1 MGSKSLTLLL
11 APLHALLLTLVLGG
25 EAGES
30 LAHLL
35 LYILL
40 VHLGV
45 HRTLVAVL
53 SAAAVIP
60 AAVCA
65 ATVPASVIA
74 ASVVAATA
82 IVIVAWLVAGL
93 FDIHL
98 LLSADALTL
107 LAVIAVTAGCIP
119 CTLRSLT
126 LAVAGTAFLLGLL
139 LRTGRLVE
147 SGKVDMPYHLRTCH
161 LRFRTVA
168 EQLRLSRS
176 RCGSWC
182 SSRCRLLILLLWSR
196 SLRCLCLGSRSLLLR
211 LGSFRSMLRLRCLGW
226 LLRFHWLLRPG
237 GFHFLCLRGFR
248 LGCLSFRC
256 LGGLLRH
263 GRLHFLCL
271 RGFRL
276 RSLSFRSLLFLRL
289 GYYRIILGVKLYL
302 AYHPRPLRRG
312 SHLSNGISLR
322 SCGDNRLSLV
332 LLLVLTHP
340 FDTLTLLTVR
350 LESLYKY
357 VVGSFVDT
365 CVRVGIY
372 RDALLL
378 QLLHNRRDGDIEFF
392 GGLTN
397 FYSRHIIF

>member
-1 MGSKSLTLLL
+1 M
-11 APLHALLLTLVLGG
+11 
-25 EAGES
+25 
-30 LAHLL
+30 
-35 LYILL
+35 
-40 VHLGV
+40 

-53 SAAAVIP
+53 PAAAVIP
-60 AAVCA
+60 SAVCA

-82 IVIVAWLVAGL
+82 IVIVTRLIAGL

-119 CTLRSLT
+119 CALRTLT
-126 LAVAGTAFLLGLL
+126 LTVAATAFLLGLL

-147 SGKVDMPYHLRTCH
+147 GGKVDMPYHLRTCH

-176 RCGSWC
+176 RCGS
-182 SSRCRLLILLLWSR
+182 RCRLLSLLFWSR

-211 LGSFRSMLRLRCLGW
+211 LGSFRSMLRLRCLGG
-226 LLRFHWLLRPG
+226 LLRLHWLLRLG
-237 GFHFLCLRGFR
+237 GFHFLRLRGLSFRRLLFLRLSRFHFLCLRSFR
-248 LGCLSFRC
+248 LGGLGFRG

-263 GRLHFLCL
+263 GRLHFLRL
-271 RGFRL
+271 RG
-276 RSLSFRSLLFLRL
+276 LSFRCIIFLRL
-289 GYYRIILGVKLYL
+289 GYYRIIPGVKLYL
-302 AYHPRPLRRG
+302 AYHPRTLSRG
-312 SHLSNGISLR
+312 SHLSNGIRLR

-378 QLLHNRRDGDIEFF
+378 QLLHNRRNGDIEFF